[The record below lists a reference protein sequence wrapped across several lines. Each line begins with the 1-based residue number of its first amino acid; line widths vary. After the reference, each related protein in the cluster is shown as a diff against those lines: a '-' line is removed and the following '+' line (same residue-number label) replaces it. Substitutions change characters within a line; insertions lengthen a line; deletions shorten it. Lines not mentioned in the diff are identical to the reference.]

1 MSQFIS
7 SYTNE
12 NNYEKKSNMKF
23 HFDIF
28 KHEWMFHILP
38 SIHLYSES
46 HSPYSHGRFWKDGIS
61 GLYLSFQWGKWLLT
75 LGLSKKL

>member
-1 MSQFIS
+1 
-7 SYTNE
+7 
-12 NNYEKKSNMKF
+12 
-23 HFDIF
+23 
-28 KHEWMFHILP
+28 MFHILP